1 MDLSGITPAQQK
13 ELGIV
18 TNNLELLRLAFNI
31 LQQLVA
37 EKQKKRAAQEI
48 CDAFTLS
55 AASRI
60 VYQRH
65 QEEKLKLPRIASGAH
80 LSSDEFMHVPFSIP
94 EDKKNEIA
102 KEIHKSAWF
111 QTVYPNW
118 VEQRKRYA
126 K

>member
-31 LQQLVA
+31 LQQLTS
-37 EKQKKRAAQEI
+37 EKQKKRTAQEI

-65 QEEKLKLPRIASGAH
+65 EEEKLKLPRIPSSNH
-80 LSSDEFMHVPFSIP
+80 LLSTEFIHTPFSIP
-94 EDKKNEIA
+94 DEMKNQIA
-102 KEIHKSAWF
+102 KEIHESAWF
-111 QTVYPNW
+111 QTVYPSW
-118 VEQRKRYA
+118 VEQRKRYS